1 MGRTDW
7 KGKYF
12 SKIGRYVVKNNDS
25 WPYMCYVCQTFG
37 ASGFRGRVRILN
49 GYPSKNIIDQLPL
62 EIVTRIAVNRVTGAV
77 EEGALFDLEAI
88 PPGSKFYFAVV
99 IENAFEEVTYLSGF
113 NKNDLLNIVDR
124 NNNTVNYLDLFKIG
138 LSMISKGLI
147 NIGAH
152 GTLGFGYVSLKEK
165 CSLSISSNIKEF
177 VKMFLRNRYDEI
189 HTRFKN
195 ELYIDK
201 TGELNIDKKYYPE
214 IIKLLI
220 HLYERE
226 LRNG

>member
-1 MGRTDW
+1 M
-7 KGKYF
+7 
-12 SKIGRYVVKNNDS
+12 SPKIKF
-25 WPYMCYVCQTFG
+25 QTPTG
-37 ASGFRGRVRILN
+37 MKDL
-49 GYPSKNIIDQLPL
+49 LP
-62 EIVTRIAVNRVTGAV
+62 E
-77 EEGALFDLEAI
+77 DLE
-88 PPGSKFYFAVV
+88 FYQRVFEVVDDFAQLFGFNKIQTPIVEDV
-99 IENAFEEVTYLSGF
+99 QLFENAFEEVTYLSGF